1 MAFMLLGA
9 TLALLVLPPDKIIR
23 DDGSN
28 AARFAYSSVG
38 KEGTEMLKLFTN
50 WKMLLVLP
58 AAWTSNFF
66 YTYQFATSCR
76 KRGLGSLLSLCLAL
90 PFGEEASPTSSGTRM
105 DSGKKSLLTSRMD
118 VDTLVLLYSSQ
129 ATGYWT
135 PCSRASSIGSL
146 EP

>member
-1 MAFMLLGA
+1 
-9 TLALLVLPPDKIIR
+9 
-23 DDGSN
+23 
-28 AARFAYSSVG
+28 VG

-90 PFGEEASPTSSGTRM
+90 PFGEEAANQLRYKDGQWQEDLIDFKDGRRYAGPFLLFSSYGILDAM
-105 DSGKKSLLTSRMD
+105 FQSLVYWIIGALANDSQILSR
-118 VDTLVLLYSSQ
+118 
-129 ATGYWT
+129 
-135 PCSRASSIGSL
+135 
-146 EP
+146 